1 MAFDLDDDELRATR
15 KMKNLDNR
23 MSDNQDSIEETIK
36 QLKLILKIR
45 NEQKKIIKCAGG
57 SCINCDPDIKA
68 LSESINILSD
78 YKRLQEENEELRI
91 SNKEIDKECNRLE
104 AKEKSRNI
112 EPVLINNK
120 MYFIDESLYEDLLN
134 DIKSNYIQTQTIKD
148 KREKLNSK
156 SYAEEL
162 EDIMNRENY
171 TITELVQYVLK
182 ELLDGNDTDVGG
194 IKSEEK

>member
-1 MAFDLDDDELRATR
+1 MAFDLDDEELIATR

-45 NEQKKIIKCAGG
+45 NEQKEIIKCAGG

-120 MYFIDESLYEDLLN
+120 LYFIDESLYEDLLN

>member
-1 MAFDLDDDELRATR
+1 MAFDLDDEELIATR

-45 NEQKKIIKCAGG
+45 NEQKEIIKCAGG

-104 AKEKSRNI
+104 VKEKSRNI

-120 MYFIDESLYEDLLN
+120 LYFIDESLYEDLLN